1 MSLVSEAI
9 GLMREETRTPT
20 YEERGIIAA
29 LLSRLPTPDEI
40 AKAHNLA
47 INCEDAAVLASLS
60 ISPHRD
66 LFEGIFK
73 EAAKHLRLLA
83 GDNPI

>member
-1 MSLVSEAI
+1 MSLVSDI
-9 GLMREETRTPT
+9 LPVLVSGDTLTT
-20 YEERGIIAA
+20 EERGIIAA

-40 AKAHNLA
+40 AKARNLA
-47 INCEDAAVLASLS
+47 IKCDYAAMLASLS

-66 LFEGIFK
+66 LFDGIFK

-83 GDNPI
+83 GDRPL